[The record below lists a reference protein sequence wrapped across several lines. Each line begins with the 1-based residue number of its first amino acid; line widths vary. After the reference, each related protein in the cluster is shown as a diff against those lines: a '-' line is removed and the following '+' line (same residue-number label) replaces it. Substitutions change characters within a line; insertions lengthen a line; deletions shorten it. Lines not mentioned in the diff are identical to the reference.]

1 MRNYCEEIAQEREQ
15 KTWTDQMIYQYPI
28 GIETNRDLPK
38 YLSDR
43 LKDSNISLKLRF
55 DGTSVMID
63 FNFFLLKFYSK
74 MNQWLQLC
82 HDISVPYAILPE
94 QLLQIAL
101 EKDVDAY
108 ASASAYL
115 LKVNGRLEYLLGN
128 YQLIQYKVFIVNNQL
143 FQRFSFLKVIFLYD
157 FSQFERW

>member
-1 MRNYCEEIAQEREQ
+1 
-15 KTWTDQMIYQYPI
+15 
-28 GIETNRDLPK
+28 
-38 YLSDR
+38 
-43 LKDSNISLKLRF
+43 
-55 DGTSVMID
+55 
-63 FNFFLLKFYSK
+63 

-82 HDISVPYAILPE
+82 HEISVPYTILPE

-115 LKVNGRLEYLLGN
+115 LKVNGRLEYLLGS

-143 FQRFSFLKVIFLYD
+143 FQRCLSWKLFFCMTSANSRD
-157 FSQFERW
+157 DS

>member
-1 MRNYCEEIAQEREQ
+1 M
-15 KTWTDQMIYQYPI
+15 
-28 GIETNRDLPK
+28 
-38 YLSDR
+38 
-43 LKDSNISLKLRF
+43 
-55 DGTSVMID
+55 
-63 FNFFLLKFYSK
+63 
-74 MNQWLQLC
+74 
-82 HDISVPYAILPE
+82 PYAILPE

-143 FQRFSFLKVIFLYD
+143 FQRFSFVKVIFLYD
-157 FSQFERW
+157 FSQFER

>member
-1 MRNYCEEIAQEREQ
+1 
-15 KTWTDQMIYQYPI
+15 
-28 GIETNRDLPK
+28 
-38 YLSDR
+38 
-43 LKDSNISLKLRF
+43 
-55 DGTSVMID
+55 
-63 FNFFLLKFYSK
+63 
-74 MNQWLQLC
+74 
-82 HDISVPYAILPE
+82 VPYAILPE

-157 FSQFERW
+157 FSQFER